1 MSLNDPRDDYDSF
14 VRRTVSDSKT
24 VALQCS
30 LTTKKFGERKYIP
43 IDHKTGKID
52 AHAIFSTKNS
62 ESTQTVLAM
71 SVAALEAAKRSKC
84 DIEHCT
90 HRIGDSKRPKTSDF
104 PSDFSSVMSMFS
116 GDILRSTVKS
126 STTTTEV
133 CSEYVPINYEDGNIE
148 LHSRYSQQ
156 EHRRNQ
162 EIMNNAFEAQKN
174 AKMALDLFNY
184 T

>member
-1 MSLNDPRDDYDSF
+1 MSLNDSRDDYDSF
-14 VRRTVSDSKT
+14 VRRTVSDSKMVT
-24 VALQCS
+24 MQS
-30 LTTKKFGERKYIP
+30 NLTTKKFGEPRYIP

-52 AHAIFSTKNS
+52 THANFSTKNS
-62 ESTQTVLAM
+62 ESTETVIAM
-71 SVAALEAAKRSKC
+71 SVEALEAAKRSRC

-116 GDILRSTVKS
+116 GVIHRSTVKS

-156 EHRRNQ
+156 EHKRNQ
-162 EIMNNAFEAQKN
+162 ETMNNAFEAQKS